1 MKNIN
6 IIHFVESNG
15 RHLWLEKLM
24 EVLDTKG
31 FTQALL
37 TVDGPGENHDHLALK
52 FPRMKINK
60 QPMGRIPSIRWISQM
75 REMRVNGSLNIVF
88 ALGHPASFISA
99 IASLFLE
106 IKFVLC
112 HTQQPRYFE
121 VMNWQAPLRMKL
133 HQIAYKFYIHRA
145 RSVISLSK
153 EVAEVLISHGIDN
166 GKIIP
171 INFGIDFEKIERQL
185 NELDSTPGDVTG
197 APKILMVGRIAP
209 EKNYKVAIEAFAI
222 FVKTYPNATLSIAGD
237 GPEKE
242 EISGLAQSLHVGNS
256 IRFLG
261 YVRNIP
267 KLMTNFD
274 LLLHLA
280 STESYGQIY
289 LEALLSRLP
298 IICSRTGIAID
309 LLEIQEPNIH
319 VVDPRSVQSITQE
332 LLNYFA
338 QSPPLPHSEKDLFA
352 HFYKHEDNFVYQ
364 ELALFFMALRTNSED
379 V

>member
-6 IIHFVESNG
+6 VVHFVESNG

-24 EVLDTKG
+24 EVLDAKG

-37 TVDGPGENHDHLALK
+37 TVDGPGENHDYLSAK

-60 QPMGRIPSIRWISQM
+60 QPMRRIPSIRWISQM
-75 REMRVNGSLNIVF
+75 REMQVNGSLNIVF

-99 IASLFLE
+99 IASLFLK
-106 IKFVLC
+106 IHFVLC

-121 VMNWQAPLRMKL
+121 VMNWQAPLRMNL

-145 RSVISLSK
+145 NRVISLSK
-153 EVAEVLISHGIDN
+153 EVVEVLISQGIDN

-171 INFGIDFEKIERQL
+171 MNFGIDFEKIKQQL
-185 NELDSTPGDVTG
+185 NEPDSTPADSIGVQ
-197 APKILMVGRIAP
+197 KILMVGRLAP
-209 EKNYKVAIEAFAI
+209 EKNYKVALEAFSI
-222 FVKTYPNATLSIAGD
+222 FLKSYPQAMLSIAGD
-237 GPEKE
+237 GPQRE
-242 EISGLAQSLHVGNS
+242 EISGLAHSLHISKS
-256 IRFLG
+256 IQFLG
-261 YVRNIP
+261 YVKNIP
-267 KLMTNFD
+267 RLMTNFD

-309 LLEIQEPNIH
+309 LSEIQEPNIR
-319 VVDPRSVQSITQE
+319 VVEPRLVQSVSQE

-338 QSPPLPHSEKDLFA
+338 KSTPMLNREMDLFA

-364 ELALFFMALRTNSED
+364 ELALFFKDLGTNKEEA
-379 V
+379 